1 MDDHALMERVSR
13 GDRDAFTAIVA
24 RYAPALQKFAVRLL
38 LQQQQAEEVVQE
50 TLTRAWQ
57 RASDYDPNRAR
68 LSTWLHRIAHN
79 LCVDV
84 LRRQGRELSV
94 AHASETALTAI
105 DSAETAITALETNNK
120 IALAIAALSERHR
133 TALVLTYYQCLSN
146 REVAEIMSLSVRALE
161 SLLARARQQIKITL
175 EESS

>member
-1 MDDHALMERVSR
+1 MDDHALMERASQ

-120 IALAIAALSERHR
+120 IALAIAALNERHR

-175 EESS
+175 EGSS

>member
-120 IALAIAALSERHR
+120 IALAIAALNERHR